1 MINYSAVRQL
11 FLFYWLIHNKLHMM
25 LKNILEHDKSVP
37 DVDAN
42 HLGEGCL
49 KLSPHSAA
57 PELSNP
63 CDSP

>member
-1 MINYSAVRQL
+1 MDFNAM
-11 FLFYWLIHNKLHMM
+11 F
-25 LKNILEHDKSVP
+25 KNILQQNESVP

-49 KLSPHSAA
+49 KLSPHGVT

-63 CDSP
+63 YDSP